1 MPPWTN
7 ADQEISFGVSKQLQ
21 DIASSII
28 TLDISGIFFQ
38 TLQIPVTLKG
48 VPHMTFEICLRTLL
62 QF

>member
-28 TLDISGIFFQ
+28 TLDISGIFSQ

-48 VPHMTFEICLRTLL
+48 FHTSPLKFA
-62 QF
+62 